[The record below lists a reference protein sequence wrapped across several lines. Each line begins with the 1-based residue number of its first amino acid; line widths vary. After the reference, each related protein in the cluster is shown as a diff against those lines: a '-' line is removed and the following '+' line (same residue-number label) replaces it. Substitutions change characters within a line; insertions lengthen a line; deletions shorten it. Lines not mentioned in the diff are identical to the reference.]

1 VEKDHQDSQL
11 IKREFLKKAKRF
23 YIANVIV
30 LVAIGVAL
38 YQTKALG
45 FYKEAFIPIVAIFL
59 LWIFNMDKL
68 YRCPACNKVPRGK
81 EGLIYLPKSCAACGV
96 ELR

>member
-1 VEKDHQDSQL
+1 MEENRPDSQV
-11 IKREFLKKAKRF
+11 IKREFLRKTKRF
-23 YIANVIV
+23 YIANVII

-38 YQTKALG
+38 YQAKALG

-68 YRCPACNKVPRGK
+68 YRCPACNAVPRGK
-81 EGLIYLPKSCAACGV
+81 EGLIYLPKICAACGA